1 MLFPTTKD
9 VELFGLNSQTKKH
22 IIMRHFIF
30 ISIFSLVYA
39 VSLFA
44 SNTVSFHISEGIE
57 DAAIKRKMERTI
69 STILTEANAAQEQQR
84 NINYS
89 SLGIP
94 AAAQSALASLWENTP
109 FRSMDND
116 IVERCIVTGIGYQVR
131 NIPLILMGDVPSDE
145 EYQEAVVSFDK
156 EGKLVSFYLSI
167 SMNLYM
173 NVVRENKEI
182 TDLRRRQLIL
192 DYVEQFRTSYNQK
205 DINFL
210 EAIFS
215 EDALII
221 TGKVIQRRAREG
233 IRLPDR
239 IVYTK
244 QTKQQYIN
252 NLKRAFR
259 YNKRIHVTFDE
270 VEVMRHPVNKDFYGV
285 TLHQG
290 WSSDRYHDD
299 GYLFLL
305 WDFRDENHPQI
316 HVRTWQP
323 DSYNTD
329 GNGVKRIPKDEV
341 FNLSDFDIE

>member
-1 MLFPTTKD
+1 
-9 VELFGLNSQTKKH
+9 
-22 IIMRHFIF
+22 
-30 ISIFSLVYA
+30 
-39 VSLFA
+39 
-44 SNTVSFHISEGIE
+44 
-57 DAAIKRKMERTI
+57 
-69 STILTEANAAQEQQR
+69 
-84 NINYS
+84 
-89 SLGIP
+89 
-94 AAAQSALASLWENTP
+94 
-109 FRSMDND
+109 
-116 IVERCIVTGIGYQVR
+116 
-131 NIPLILMGDVPSDE
+131 
-145 EYQEAVVSFDK
+145 
-156 EGKLVSFYLSI
+156 
-167 SMNLYM
+167 M